1 MKLLIIG
8 QARHGKDTMAEILRD
23 ELDIS
28 FCSSSYFCLEK
39 VVYPIVKDHLGYT
52 SEEECYE
59 DRVNHRPL
67 WFELIKMYSYR
78 DKSKLTREL
87 LAENDLYVGLRN
99 REEFEAAKHMF
110 DAVVWVDATS
120 RLGDTEDRSSLTMTR
135 DDADFV
141 IYNNGTLAEFKESVV
156 NFYLALEESHYASV

>member
-23 ELDIS
+23 EMGVS

-39 VVYPIVKDHLGYT
+39 VVYPIVKDYLGYT
-52 SEEECYE
+52 SKEECYR

-67 WFELIKMYSYR
+67 WFELIRMYSYK
-78 DKSKLTREL
+78 DKARLTREL

-99 REEFEAAKHMF
+99 REEFEAARDLF
-110 DAVVWVDATS
+110 DHVIWVDATD
-120 RLGDTEDRSSLTMTR
+120 RLGNTEDVNSLTMTR
-135 DDADFV
+135 ADADFV
-141 IYNNGTLAEFKESVV
+141 IYNNGSLEQFKESVV
-156 NFYLALEESHYASV
+156 AFYESLEELHGYI

>member
-28 FCSSSYFCLEK
+28 FCSSSYFCLDT

-52 SEEECYE
+52 SKEECYE

-67 WFELIKMYSYR
+67 WFELIKMYSYN
-78 DKSKLTREL
+78 DKARLTREL
-87 LAENDLYVGLRN
+87 LAVNDLYVGLRN
-99 REEFEAAKHMF
+99 REEFEAARDMF
-110 DAVVWVDATS
+110 DAVVWVDATN
-120 RLGDTEDRSSLTMTR
+120 RLGNTEDSSSLTMTR
-135 DDADFV
+135 DDADYV
-141 IYNNGTLAEFKESVV
+141 IYNNGSLEEFKESVIE
-156 NFYLALEESHYASV
+156 FYLALEESHYASV